1 MNGQY
6 LKSGLHYAIYYILCV
21 GNSLMDKILLH
32 ISLTKLKK
40 KLKNK
45 QNIKS
50 LVSDFKNYVCKA
62 LTLYLAFT
70 FRTLSVYVWLIV

>member
-1 MNGQY
+1 
-6 LKSGLHYAIYYILCV
+6 
-21 GNSLMDKILLH
+21 MDKILLH

-62 LTLYLAFT
+62 FTLYLAFT
-70 FRTLSVYVWLIV
+70 FSTLSVYVWRIV